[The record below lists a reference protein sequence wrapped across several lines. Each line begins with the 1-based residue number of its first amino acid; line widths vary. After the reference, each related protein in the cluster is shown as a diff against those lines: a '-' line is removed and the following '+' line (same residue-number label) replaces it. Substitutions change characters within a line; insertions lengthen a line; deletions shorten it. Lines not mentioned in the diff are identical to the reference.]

1 MQYLIDSYVA
11 YMAEGNIFEKPFEI
25 VNWLFVDVPF
35 FLLRMVA
42 SVFLFIEDLAN
53 QSSFFEGMRTTVF
66 NMSKNIL
73 DGFGG
78 LNQDAS
84 HVRIQSSTLFAL
96 AITVS
101 AFYLMYH
108 FFFSQRSFL
117 KVFLHYL
124 VVIALF
130 GLWFG
135 NVETNNGKTYT
146 GATFVVNTV
155 SNFVDSIQSKFIS
168 GGSLSSS
175 GGSSGENGEGIYQSA
190 IFDATVGQTFNF
202 VNSGS
207 LDGTMENGE
216 KLDKNKLLRKPGLS
230 EEQEEEWKEKNE
242 DYIEKNKDKNPYF
255 EQKVNKTMEKSF
267 AIGVGFVNLFVLAVP
282 LTYINF
288 LLTLVELGA
297 NLLILIFPLIVLLS
311 LFPRCQMIMFKFF
324 KTLLGVLFLP
334 ALYGIFMSV
343 LLWVNGLIDSLFV
356 NVIGKISG
364 ALLLVLSGSVIT
376 LGTLIVTVLLK
387 VFVYRKLWK
396 NRYKVLEF
404 FTDGQLK
411 EPSFE
416 KKVSEK
422 LEKVKDRT
430 LELGQGAIETYAG
443 ATTGNIGMAVD
454 GMNKI
459 MPEQDKALN
468 LSDSRFEEENGAVE
482 PFDEENEEMPEMEDV
497 LEDGE
502 AFDELEEEQELEDS
516 GLLDE
521 MDAFDEEPEDSA
533 LLDETEAFDEIS
545 EEVSV
550 EGLDKSLEEMD
561 MPVLDEQEIQ
571 LTDDELD
578 VDTLVEDELE
588 AMENAQVD
596 EANIDNLME
605 TESPE
610 LIDSMNVT
618 VDNFDELA
626 FAREERAYFD
636 HGGDEELI
644 NNYTGS
650 EQSNVVSFYQT
661 EENFHNLEQM
671 EEEFF
676 GSRLSGTE
684 DIDVEE
690 GW

>member
-1 MQYLIDSYVA
+1 
-11 YMAEGNIFEKPFEI
+11 MAK
-25 VNWLFVDVPF
+25 WK
-35 FLLRMVA
+35 M
-42 SVFLFIEDLAN
+42 
-53 QSSFFEGMRTTVF
+53 
-66 NMSKNIL
+66 
-73 DGFGG
+73 
-78 LNQDAS
+78 
-84 HVRIQSSTLFAL
+84 
-96 AITVS
+96 
-101 AFYLMYH
+101 
-108 FFFSQRSFL
+108 
-117 KVFLHYL
+117 
-124 VVIALF
+124 
-130 GLWFG
+130 
-135 NVETNNGKTYT
+135 
-146 GATFVVNTV
+146 
-155 SNFVDSIQSKFIS
+155 
-168 GGSLSSS
+168 
-175 GGSSGENGEGIYQSA
+175 
-190 IFDATVGQTFNF
+190 
-202 VNSGS
+202 
-207 LDGTMENGE
+207 
-216 KLDKNKLLRKPGLS
+216 DKDKLLQKPGLS
-230 EEQEEEWKEKNE
+230 KKKEDEWKRERNN
-242 DYIEKNKDKNPYF
+242 YIEENEKDNTYF
-255 EQKVNKTMEKSF
+255 EPKINKTMEKSF

-282 LTYINF
+282 TMYINF
-288 LLTLVELGA
+288 FLTLVELGA

-324 KTLLGVLFLP
+324 KMLLGVLFLP

-343 LLWVNGLIDSLFV
+343 LLWINGLIDSLFV
-356 NVIGKISG
+356 NAIEKISG

-422 LEKVKDRT
+422 MEKVKDRA
-430 LELGQGAIETYAG
+430 LEMGHGAIETYAG

-497 LEDGE
+497 LEDGLEDGE

-516 GLLDE
+516 ALLDE
-521 MDAFDEEPEDSA
+521 MDAFDEEPEDNA
-533 LLDETEAFDEIS
+533 LLDETEVFDEIP

-550 EGLDKSLEEMD
+550 EDLDKSLEEMD

-636 HGGDEELI
+636 SGGDEELI
-644 NNYTGS
+644 NNYKGS

>member
-11 YMAEGNIFEKPFEI
+11 NMAEGSIFEKPFEI

-35 FLLRMVA
+35 FFLRMVA
-42 SVFLFIEDLAN
+42 SVFLFIEDLSN
-53 QSSFFEGMRTTVF
+53 QSSFFEDMRTTVF

-73 DGFGG
+73 NGFGG
-78 LNQDAS
+78 SNVKSGSL
-84 HVRIQSSTLFAL
+84 LAL

-101 AFYLMYH
+101 AFYLMYY
-108 FFFSQRSFL
+108 FFFSRRSFL

-124 VVIALF
+124 AVIALF

-168 GGSLSSS
+168 GGSLASS

-207 LDGTMENGE
+207 LDGTMENGK
-216 KLDKNKLLRKPGLS
+216 KLDKDKLLRKIGES
-230 EEQEEEWKEKNE
+230 KEDWERNRDE
-242 DYIEKNKDKNPYF
+242 YIKKNKDKNPYF
-255 EQKVNKTMEKSF
+255 ETQVNKTMEKTF

-311 LFPRCQMIMFKFF
+311 LFPRCQMVMFKFF
-324 KTLLGVLFLP
+324 KMLLGVLFLP

-356 NVIGKISG
+356 NAIGKISG

-376 LGTLIVTVLLK
+376 LGTLLVTVLLK
-387 VFVYRKLWK
+387 IFVYRKLWK

-422 LEKVKDRT
+422 VEKVKDRAKDRA
-430 LELGQGAIETYAG
+430 LEMGHGAIETYAG
-443 ATTGNIGMAVD
+443 ATTGNVGMAVD
-454 GMNKI
+454 GINKI

-468 LSDSRFEEENGAVE
+468 LSDSRFEEETGAVE

-497 LEDGE
+497 LENGLEDGE
-502 AFDELEEEQELEDS
+502 VFDELEEEEELEDS
-516 GLLDE
+516 ALLDE

-533 LLDETEAFDEIS
+533 LLDETEAFNEIP

-550 EGLDKSLEEMD
+550 EDVDKSLEEMD

-571 LTDDELD
+571 LTDDGLD
-578 VDTLVEDELE
+578 VDALVEGELE

-644 NNYTGS
+644 NNYAGS
-650 EQSNVVSFYQT
+650 GQNNIYSFYQT

-684 DIDVEE
+684 DVEE

>member
-11 YMAEGNIFEKPFEI
+11 IFEDGNLFDKPAEI

-53 QSSFFEGMRTTVF
+53 QSSFFKGMRTTVF

-73 DGFGG
+73 NGFGG
-78 LNQDAS
+78 S
-84 HVRIQSSTLFAL
+84 HVKSGSLLAL
-96 AITVS
+96 AITLS
-101 AFYLMYH
+101 AFYLMYY
-108 FFFSQRSFL
+108 FFFSRRSFL

-124 VVIALF
+124 AVIALF

-135 NVETNNGKTYT
+135 HVETNNGKTYT
-146 GATFVVNTV
+146 GATFVADTV
-155 SNFVDSIQSKFIS
+155 SNFVGSIQSKFIS
-168 GGSLSSS
+168 GGNLASSS
-175 GGSSGENGEGIYQSA
+175 SSSGENGEGVYQSA

-207 LDGTMENGE
+207 LDGKMENGK
-216 KLDKNKLLRKPGLS
+216 KLDKDKLLQKPGLS
-230 EEQEEEWKEKNE
+230 KEEKQDW
-242 DYIEKNKDKNPYF
+242 EKNKGKYIEENEDNPYF
-255 EQKVNKTMEKSF
+255 EPKINKTMEKSF

-282 LTYINF
+282 IMYINF

-297 NLLILIFPLIVLLS
+297 NLLILVFPLIVLLS

-343 LLWVNGLIDSLFV
+343 LLWINGLIDGLFV

-404 FTDGQLK
+404 FADGQLK

-422 LEKVKDRT
+422 MEKVKDRA
-430 LELGQGAIETYAG
+430 LELGHGAVETYAG

-468 LSDSRFEEENGAVE
+468 LSDSRFEEETGVTE
-482 PFDEENEEMPEMEDV
+482 PFDEEMPEMDDV

-502 AFDELEEEQELEDS
+502 AFDELEGDEELEDS
-516 GLLDE
+516 ALLDG
-521 MDAFDEEPEDSA
+521 MDDFDEEPEDSA
-533 LLDETEAFDEIS
+533 LFDETEAFDEIP

-550 EGLDKSLEEMD
+550 EDLDKSLEEMD

-578 VDTLVEDELE
+578 VDALVEGELGT
-588 AMENAQVD
+588 MENAQED

-610 LIDSMNVT
+610 LIDGMNVT

-636 HGGDEELI
+636 HGGDEEVI

-676 GSRLSGTE
+676 GSRLSGVE
-684 DIDVEE
+684 DVEE

>member
-11 YMAEGNIFEKPFEI
+11 NMAEGSIFEKPFEI

-42 SVFLFIEDLAN
+42 SVFLFIEDLSN

-78 LNQDAS
+78 SNVKSGSL
-84 HVRIQSSTLFAL
+84 LAL

-101 AFYLMYH
+101 AFYLMYY
-108 FFFSQRSFL
+108 FFFSRRSFL

-124 VVIALF
+124 AVIALF

-168 GGSLSSS
+168 GGSLASS

-207 LDGTMENGE
+207 LDGTMENGK
-216 KLDKNKLLRKPGLS
+216 KLDKDKLLRKIGES
-230 EEQEEEWKEKNE
+230 KEDWERNRDE
-242 DYIEKNKDKNPYF
+242 YIKKNKDKNPYF
-255 EQKVNKTMEKSF
+255 ETKVNKTMEKTF

-282 LTYINF
+282 ITYINF

-297 NLLILIFPLIVLLS
+297 NLLILIFPLIALLS
-311 LFPRCQMIMFKFF
+311 LFPRCQMVMFKFF
-324 KTLLGVLFLP
+324 KSLLGVLFLP

-343 LLWVNGLIDSLFV
+343 LLWTNGLIDSLFV
-356 NVIGKISG
+356 NAIGKISSG
-364 ALLLVLSGSVIT
+364 LLLVLSGSVIT
-376 LGTLIVTVLLK
+376 LGTLLVTVLLK
-387 VFVYRKLWK
+387 IFVYRKLWK
-396 NRYKVLEF
+396 NRYKALEF
-404 FTDGQLK
+404 FTEGQLK

-422 LEKVKDRT
+422 MEKVKDRA
-430 LELGQGAIETYAG
+430 LEMGQGAVETYAG

-454 GMNKI
+454 GINKI

-468 LSDSRFEEENGAVE
+468 LSDSRFEEETGALE
-482 PFDEENEEMPEMEDV
+482 PFDEDGVFDVENEEEMPEMEDV

-502 AFDELEEEQELEDS
+502 AFEELEDDEELEDS
-516 GLLDE
+516 ALLDE
-521 MDAFDEEPEDSA
+521 MDVFDEEPEDSA
-533 LLDETEAFDEIS
+533 LLDETEAFDELP
-545 EEVSV
+545 EEVAV
-550 EGLDKSLEEMD
+550 EDLDKSLEEID

-578 VDTLVEDELE
+578 VDALVEGELE

-661 EENFHNLEQM
+661 EENFYNLEQM

-676 GSRLSGTE
+676 GSRLSGVE
-684 DIDVEE
+684 DVEE

>member
-11 YMAEGNIFEKPFEI
+11 VFEDGGLFDKPMEI

-35 FLLRMVA
+35 FLLRMVT
-42 SVFLFIEDLAN
+42 SVFLFIEDLSN

-73 DGFGG
+73 NGFGG
-78 LNQDAS
+78 SNVKSGSL
-84 HVRIQSSTLFAL
+84 LAL

-101 AFYLMYH
+101 AFYLIYH

-207 LDGTMENGE
+207 LDGKMENGK
-216 KLDKNKLLRKPGLS
+216 KLDKDKLLRKIGES
-230 EEQEEEWKEKNE
+230 KGDWEKERNE
-242 DYIEKNKDKNPYF
+242 YVGKNKDNPYF
-255 EQKVNKTMEKSF
+255 EPKINKTMEKSF

-282 LTYINF
+282 IMYINF

-343 LLWVNGLIDSLFV
+343 LLWINGLIDSLFV
-356 NVIGKISG
+356 NAIGKISSG
-364 ALLLVLSGSVIT
+364 LLLVLSGSVIT

-396 NRYKVLEF
+396 NRYKALEF
-404 FTDGQLK
+404 FTEGQLK
-411 EPSFE
+411 MPSFE

-422 LEKVKDRT
+422 MEKVEERA
-430 LELGQGAIETYAG
+430 LELGHGAIKTYVG
-443 ATTGNIGMAVD
+443 TTTGNIGMAVD
-454 GMNKI
+454 GINKI

-468 LSDSRFEEENGAVE
+468 LSDSRFEEETGAVE
-482 PFDEENEEMPEMEDV
+482 PFDEENEEMLEMEDV
-497 LEDGE
+497 LEDGLEDGE
-502 AFDELEEEQELEDS
+502 AFDELEEEEELEDS
-516 GLLDE
+516 ALLDE

-533 LLDETEAFDEIS
+533 LLDETEAFNEIP

-550 EGLDKSLEEMD
+550 EDLDKSLEEMD

-578 VDTLVEDELE
+578 VDAVVEGELE

-661 EENFHNLEQM
+661 EENFYNLEQM

-676 GSRLSGTE
+676 GSRLSGVE
-684 DIDVEE
+684 DVEE

>member
-11 YMAEGNIFEKPFEI
+11 IFEDGNLFDKPAEI

-53 QSSFFEGMRTTVF
+53 QSSFFKGMRTTVF

-73 DGFGG
+73 NGFGG
-78 LNQDAS
+78 S
-84 HVRIQSSTLFAL
+84 HVKSGSLLAL
-96 AITVS
+96 AITLS
-101 AFYLMYH
+101 AFYLMYY
-108 FFFSQRSFL
+108 FFFSRRSFL

-124 VVIALF
+124 AVIALF

-135 NVETNNGKTYT
+135 HVETNNGKTYT
-146 GATFVVNTV
+146 GATFVADTV
-155 SNFVDSIQSKFIS
+155 SNFVGSIQSKFIS
-168 GGSLSSS
+168 GGNLASSS
-175 GGSSGENGEGIYQSA
+175 SSSGENGEGVYQSA

-207 LDGTMENGE
+207 LDGKMENGK
-216 KLDKNKLLRKPGLS
+216 KLDKDKLLQKPGLS
-230 EEQEEEWKEKNE
+230 KEEKQDWERNKGEYIKENE
-242 DYIEKNKDKNPYF
+242 DNPYF
-255 EQKVNKTMEKSF
+255 EPKINKTMEKSF

-282 LTYINF
+282 IMYINF

-297 NLLILIFPLIVLLS
+297 NLLILVFPLIVLLS

-343 LLWVNGLIDSLFV
+343 LLWINGLIDGLFV

-422 LEKVKDRT
+422 MEKVKDRA
-430 LELGQGAIETYAG
+430 LELGHGAVETYAG

-468 LSDSRFEEENGAVE
+468 LSDSRFEEETGVTE
-482 PFDEENEEMPEMEDV
+482 PFDEEMPEMDDV

-502 AFDELEEEQELEDS
+502 AFDELEGDEELEDS
-516 GLLDE
+516 ALLDG
-521 MDAFDEEPEDSA
+521 MDDFDEEPEDSA
-533 LLDETEAFDEIS
+533 LFDETEAFDEIP

-550 EGLDKSLEEMD
+550 EDLDKSLEEMD

-578 VDTLVEDELE
+578 VDALVEGELGT
-588 AMENAQVD
+588 MENAQED

-610 LIDSMNVT
+610 LIDGMNVT

-636 HGGDEELI
+636 HGGDEEVI

-676 GSRLSGTE
+676 GSRLSGVE
-684 DIDVEE
+684 DVEE

>member
-11 YMAEGNIFEKPFEI
+11 IFEDGNLFDKPAEI

-53 QSSFFEGMRTTVF
+53 QSSFFKGMRTTVF

-73 DGFGG
+73 NGFGG
-78 LNQDAS
+78 S
-84 HVRIQSSTLFAL
+84 HVKSGSLLAL
-96 AITVS
+96 AITLS
-101 AFYLMYH
+101 AFYLMYY
-108 FFFSQRSFL
+108 FFFSRRSFL

-124 VVIALF
+124 AVIALF

-135 NVETNNGKTYT
+135 HVETNNGKTYT
-146 GATFVVNTV
+146 GATFVADTV
-155 SNFVDSIQSKFIS
+155 SNFVGSIQSKFIS
-168 GGSLSSS
+168 GGNLASSS
-175 GGSSGENGEGIYQSA
+175 SSSGENGEGVYQSA

-207 LDGTMENGE
+207 LDGKMENGK
-216 KLDKNKLLRKPGLS
+216 KLDKDKLLQKPGLS
-230 EEQEEEWKEKNE
+230 KEEKQDWERNKGEYIKKNE
-242 DYIEKNKDKNPYF
+242 DNPYF
-255 EQKVNKTMEKSF
+255 EPKINKTMEKSF

-282 LTYINF
+282 IMYINF

-297 NLLILIFPLIVLLS
+297 NLLILVFPLIVLLS

-343 LLWVNGLIDSLFV
+343 LLWINGLIDGLFV

-422 LEKVKDRT
+422 MEKVKDRA
-430 LELGQGAIETYAG
+430 LELGHGAVETYAG

-468 LSDSRFEEENGAVE
+468 LSDSRFEEETGVTE
-482 PFDEENEEMPEMEDV
+482 PFDEEMPEMDDV

-502 AFDELEEEQELEDS
+502 AFDELEGDEELEDS
-516 GLLDE
+516 ALLDG
-521 MDAFDEEPEDSA
+521 MDDFDEEPEDSA
-533 LLDETEAFDEIS
+533 LFDETEAFDEIP

-550 EGLDKSLEEMD
+550 EDLDKSLEEMD

-578 VDTLVEDELE
+578 VDALVEGELGT
-588 AMENAQVD
+588 MENAQED

-610 LIDSMNVT
+610 LIDGMNVT

-636 HGGDEELI
+636 HGGDEEVI

-676 GSRLSGTE
+676 GSRLSGVE
-684 DIDVEE
+684 DVEE

>member
-11 YMAEGNIFEKPFEI
+11 IFADGNLFNKPAEI

-53 QSSFFEGMRTTVF
+53 QSSFFKGMRTTVF

-73 DGFGG
+73 NGFGG
-78 LNQDAS
+78 S
-84 HVRIQSSTLFAL
+84 HVKSGSLLAL
-96 AITVS
+96 AITLS
-101 AFYLMYH
+101 AFYLMYY
-108 FFFSQRSFL
+108 FFFSRRSFL

-124 VVIALF
+124 AVIALF

-135 NVETNNGKTYT
+135 HVETNNGKTYT
-146 GATFVVNTV
+146 GATFVADTV

-168 GGSLSSS
+168 GGSFASS
-175 GGSSGENGEGIYQSA
+175 GGSSGENGEGVYQSA

-207 LDGTMENGE
+207 LDGKMENGK
-216 KLDKNKLLRKPGLS
+216 KLDKDKLLQKPGLS
-230 EEQEEEWKEKNE
+230 KKKEDEWKRERNN
-242 DYIEKNKDKNPYF
+242 YIEENEKDNPYF
-255 EQKVNKTMEKSF
+255 EPKINKTMEKSF

-282 LTYINF
+282 IMYINF

-297 NLLILIFPLIVLLS
+297 NLLILVFPLIVLLS

-343 LLWVNGLIDSLFV
+343 LLWINGLIDGLFV

-387 VFVYRKLWK
+387 IFVYRKLWK

-422 LEKVKDRT
+422 MEKVKDRA
-430 LELGQGAIETYAG
+430 LELGHGAVETYAG

-454 GMNKI
+454 GINKI
-459 MPEQDKALN
+459 VPEQDKALN
-468 LSDSRFEEENGAVE
+468 LSDSRFEEETGVTE
-482 PFDEENEEMPEMEDV
+482 PFDEEMPEVDDVLEDG

-502 AFDELEEEQELEDS
+502 AFDELEGDEELEDS
-516 GLLDE
+516 ALLDG
-521 MDAFDEEPEDSA
+521 MDDFDEEPEDSA
-533 LLDETEAFDEIS
+533 LFDETEAFDEIP

-550 EGLDKSLEEMD
+550 EDLDKSLEEMD

-578 VDTLVEDELE
+578 VDALVEGELGT
-588 AMENAQVD
+588 MENAQED

-610 LIDSMNVT
+610 LIDGMNVT

-636 HGGDEELI
+636 HGGDEEVI

-676 GSRLSGTE
+676 GSRLSGVE
-684 DIDVEE
+684 DVEE

>member
-35 FLLRMVA
+35 FLLRMVV

-53 QSSFFEGMRTTVF
+53 QSSFFEGMRATVF
-66 NMSKNIL
+66 DMSKRIL

-78 LNQDAS
+78 LG
-84 HVRIQSSTLFAL
+84 VRSGSLIAL
-96 AITVS
+96 AIGVS
-101 AFYLMYH
+101 AFYLLYQ
-108 FFFSQRSFL
+108 FFFSQRSFM
-117 KVFLHYL
+117 KVFFHYL
-124 VVIALF
+124 AVIALF

-135 NVETNNGKTYT
+135 NVKTVQENGEEKTYA
-146 GATFVVNTV
+146 GASFVVNTV

-175 GGSSGENGEGIYQSA
+175 GSSSGENDEGVYQSA

-230 EEQEEEWKEKNE
+230 DEQEEKWKEKNE
-242 DYIEKNKDKNPYF
+242 EYIEKNKDKNPYF
-255 EQKVNKTMEKSF
+255 ETKVNKTMEKSF

-288 LLTLVELGA
+288 LLTLVELGV
-297 NLLILIFPLIVLLS
+297 NLLILIFPLIALLS

-343 LLWVNGLIDSLFV
+343 LLWINGLIDGLFV
-356 NVIGKISG
+356 NAIGKISSG
-364 ALLLVLSGSVIT
+364 LLLVLSGSVIT
-376 LGTLIVTVLLK
+376 LGTLLVTVLLK
-387 VFVYRKLWK
+387 IFVYRKLWK
-396 NRYKVLEF
+396 NRYKALEF
-404 FTDGQLK
+404 FTEGQLK

-422 LEKVKDRT
+422 MEKVKDRA
-430 LELGQGAIETYAG
+430 LELGHGAVETYAG

-454 GMNKI
+454 GINKI

-468 LSDSRFEEENGAVE
+468 LSDSRFEEETGAVE
-482 PFDEENEEMPEMEDV
+482 PFDEENEEIPEMEDV
-497 LEDGE
+497 LEDGLE
-502 AFDELEEEQELEDS
+502 DGEVFDELEDEEELEDS
-516 GLLDE
+516 ALLDE

-533 LLDETEAFDEIS
+533 LLDETEAFDEIP

-550 EGLDKSLEEMD
+550 EDLDKSLEEMD

-578 VDTLVEDELE
+578 VDALVEGELE
-588 AMENAQVD
+588 AMENVQAD

-661 EENFHNLEQM
+661 EENFYSLEQM

-676 GSRLSGTE
+676 GSRLSGVE
-684 DIDVEE
+684 DVEE

>member
-35 FLLRMVA
+35 FLLRMVV

-53 QSSFFEGMRTTVF
+53 QSSFFEGMRATVF
-66 NMSKNIL
+66 DMSKRIL

-78 LNQDAS
+78 LG
-84 HVRIQSSTLFAL
+84 VRSGSLIAL
-96 AITVS
+96 AIGVS
-101 AFYLMYH
+101 AFYLLYQ
-108 FFFSQRSFL
+108 FFFSQRSFM
-117 KVFLHYL
+117 KVFFHYL
-124 VVIALF
+124 AVIALF

-135 NVETNNGKTYT
+135 NVKTVQENGEEKTYA
-146 GATFVVNTV
+146 GASFVVNTV

-175 GGSSGENGEGIYQSA
+175 GSSSGENDEGVYQSA

-230 EEQEEEWKEKNE
+230 EEQEEKWKKENEK
-242 DYIEKNKDKNPYF
+242 YIKKNKDKNPYF

-288 LLTLVELGA
+288 LLTLVELGV
-297 NLLILIFPLIVLLS
+297 NLLILIFPLIALLS

-343 LLWVNGLIDSLFV
+343 LLWINGLIDGLFV
-356 NVIGKISG
+356 NAIGKISSG
-364 ALLLVLSGSVIT
+364 LLLVLSGSVIT
-376 LGTLIVTVLLK
+376 LGTLLVTVLLK
-387 VFVYRKLWK
+387 IFVYRKLWK
-396 NRYKVLEF
+396 NRYKALEF
-404 FTDGQLK
+404 FTEGQLK

-422 LEKVKDRT
+422 VEKVKDRA
-430 LELGQGAIETYAG
+430 LEMGQGAVETYAG

-468 LSDSRFEEENGAVE
+468 LSDSRFEEETGALE
-482 PFDEENEEMPEMEDV
+482 PFDEDGVFDVENEEEMPEMEDV
-497 LEDGE
+497 LENGE
-502 AFDELEEEQELEDS
+502 AFEELEGDEELEDS
-516 GLLDE
+516 ALLDE

-533 LLDETEAFDEIS
+533 LLDETEAFDELP
-545 EEVSV
+545 EEVA
-550 EGLDKSLEEMD
+550 
-561 MPVLDEQEIQ
+561 
-571 LTDDELD
+571 
-578 VDTLVEDELE
+578 VED
-588 AMENAQVD
+588 
-596 EANIDNLME
+596 
-605 TESPE
+605 
-610 LIDSMNVT
+610 
-618 VDNFDELA
+618 
-626 FAREERAYFD
+626 
-636 HGGDEELI
+636 
-644 NNYTGS
+644 
-650 EQSNVVSFYQT
+650 
-661 EENFHNLEQM
+661 
-671 EEEFF
+671 F
-676 GSRLSGTE
+676 G
-684 DIDVEE
+684 
-690 GW
+690 

>member
-11 YMAEGNIFEKPFEI
+11 NAVEAGLLEKPI
-25 VNWLFVDVPF
+25 MVVNWLFVDVPF

-42 SVFLFIEDLAN
+42 SVFLFIEDLSN

-73 DGFGG
+73 NGFGG
-78 LNQDAS
+78 SNVKSGSL
-84 HVRIQSSTLFAL
+84 LAL

-101 AFYLMYH
+101 AFYLMYY
-108 FFFSQRSFL
+108 FFFSRRSFF

-124 VVIALF
+124 AVIALF

-168 GGSLSSS
+168 GGNLASSS
-175 GGSSGENGEGIYQSA
+175 GSSGENGEGIYQSA

-207 LDGTMENGE
+207 LDGKMENGE
-216 KLDKNKLLRKPGLS
+216 KLDKNKLLQKPGLS
-230 EEQEEEWKEKNE
+230 KKEK
-242 DYIEKNKDKNPYF
+242 EKWEKERNTYVEKKEKSNPYF

-311 LFPRCQMIMFKFF
+311 LFPRCQMVMFKFF
-324 KTLLGVLFLP
+324 KMLLGVLFLP

-356 NVIGKISG
+356 NAIGKISSG
-364 ALLLVLSGSVIT
+364 LLLVLSGSVIT
-376 LGTLIVTVLLK
+376 LGTLLVTVLLK
-387 VFVYRKLWK
+387 IFVYRKLWK

-422 LEKVKDRT
+422 VEKVKDRAKDRA
-430 LELGQGAIETYAG
+430 LEMGHGAIETYVG
-443 ATTGNIGMAVD
+443 ATTGNVGMAVD
-454 GMNKI
+454 GINKI

-468 LSDSRFEEENGAVE
+468 LSDSRFEEETGAVE
-482 PFDEENEEMPEMEDV
+482 PFDEENEEMSEMEDV
-497 LEDGE
+497 LENGLEDGE
-502 AFDELEEEQELEDS
+502 VFDELEEEEELEDS
-516 GLLDE
+516 ALLDE
-521 MDAFDEEPEDSA
+521 MDVFDEEPEDSA
-533 LLDETEAFDEIS
+533 LLDETEAFNEIP

-550 EGLDKSLEEMD
+550 EDLDKSLEEMD

-578 VDTLVEDELE
+578 VDALVEGELE

-644 NNYTGS
+644 NNYAGS
-650 EQSNVVSFYQT
+650 GQNNVYSFYQT

-684 DIDVEE
+684 DVEE
-690 GW
+690 DW

>member
-11 YMAEGNIFEKPFEI
+11 IFEDGNLFDKPTEI

-35 FLLRMVA
+35 FLLRMVT
-42 SVFLFIEDLAN
+42 SVFLFIEDLSN

-73 DGFGG
+73 NGFGG
-78 LNQDAS
+78 SNVKSGSL
-84 HVRIQSSTLFAL
+84 LAL

-101 AFYLMYH
+101 AFYLMYY
-108 FFFSQRSFL
+108 FFFSRRSFL

-124 VVIALF
+124 AVIALF

-168 GGSLSSS
+168 GGSLASS

-207 LDGTMENGE
+207 LDGKMENGK
-216 KLDKNKLLRKPGLS
+216 KLDKDKLLRKIGES
-230 EEQEEEWKEKNE
+230 KEDWEKDRNKFVK
-242 DYIEKNKDKNPYF
+242 KNKDNPYF
-255 EQKVNKTMEKSF
+255 ELKMSKTMEKSF

-311 LFPRCQMIMFKFF
+311 LFPRCQMVMFKFF
-324 KTLLGVLFLP
+324 KMLLGVLFLP

-343 LLWVNGLIDSLFV
+343 LLWINGLIDSLFV
-356 NVIGKISG
+356 NAIGKISSG
-364 ALLLVLSGSVIT
+364 LLLVLSGSVIT
-376 LGTLIVTVLLK
+376 LGTLLVTVLLK
-387 VFVYRKLWK
+387 IFVYRKLWK

-422 LEKVKDRT
+422 VEKVEERA
-430 LELGQGAIETYAG
+430 LELGHGAIKTYVG
-443 ATTGNIGMAVD
+443 TTTGNIGMAVD
-454 GMNKI
+454 GINKI
-459 MPEQDKALN
+459 MSEQDKALN
-468 LSDSRFEEENGAVE
+468 LSDSRFEEETGAVE
-482 PFDEENEEMPEMEDV
+482 PFDEENEEMLEMEDV
-497 LEDGE
+497 LEDGLEDGE
-502 AFDELEEEQELEDS
+502 AFDELEEEEELEDS
-516 GLLDE
+516 ALLDE

-533 LLDETEAFDEIS
+533 LLDETEAFDEIP

-550 EGLDKSLEEMD
+550 EDLDKSLEEMD

-578 VDTLVEDELE
+578 VDALVEGELE
-588 AMENAQVD
+588 AMENVQAD

-661 EENFHNLEQM
+661 EENFYNLEQM

-676 GSRLSGTE
+676 GSRLSGVE
-684 DIDVEE
+684 DVEE

>member
-1 MQYLIDSYVA
+1 M
-11 YMAEGNIFEKPFEI
+11 
-25 VNWLFVDVPF
+25 
-35 FLLRMVA
+35 
-42 SVFLFIEDLAN
+42 
-53 QSSFFEGMRTTVF
+53 
-66 NMSKNIL
+66 
-73 DGFGG
+73 
-78 LNQDAS
+78 
-84 HVRIQSSTLFAL
+84 
-96 AITVS
+96 
-101 AFYLMYH
+101 
-108 FFFSQRSFL
+108 
-117 KVFLHYL
+117 
-124 VVIALF
+124 
-130 GLWFG
+130 
-135 NVETNNGKTYT
+135 
-146 GATFVVNTV
+146 
-155 SNFVDSIQSKFIS
+155 
-168 GGSLSSS
+168 
-175 GGSSGENGEGIYQSA
+175 
-190 IFDATVGQTFNF
+190 
-202 VNSGS
+202 
-207 LDGTMENGE
+207 
-216 KLDKNKLLRKPGLS
+216 DKDKLLQKPGLS
-230 EEQEEEWKEKNE
+230 KKKEDEWKRERNN
-242 DYIEKNKDKNPYF
+242 YIEENEKDNPYF
-255 EQKVNKTMEKSF
+255 EPKINKTMEKSF

-282 LTYINF
+282 IMYINF

-297 NLLILIFPLIVLLS
+297 NLLILVFPLIVLLS

-343 LLWVNGLIDSLFV
+343 LLWINGLIDGLFV

-422 LEKVKDRT
+422 MEKVKDRA
-430 LELGQGAIETYAG
+430 LELGHGAVETYAG

-468 LSDSRFEEENGAVE
+468 LSDSRFEEETGVTE
-482 PFDEENEEMPEMEDV
+482 PFDEEMPEMDDV

-502 AFDELEEEQELEDS
+502 AFDELEGDEELEDS
-516 GLLDE
+516 ALLDG
-521 MDAFDEEPEDSA
+521 MDDFDEEPEDSV
-533 LLDETEAFDEIS
+533 LFDETEAFDEIP

-550 EGLDKSLEEMD
+550 EDLDKSLEEMD

-578 VDTLVEDELE
+578 VDALVEGELGT
-588 AMENAQVD
+588 MENAQED

-610 LIDSMNVT
+610 LIDGMNVT

-636 HGGDEELI
+636 HGGDEEVI

-676 GSRLSGTE
+676 GSRLSGVE
-684 DIDVEE
+684 DVEE